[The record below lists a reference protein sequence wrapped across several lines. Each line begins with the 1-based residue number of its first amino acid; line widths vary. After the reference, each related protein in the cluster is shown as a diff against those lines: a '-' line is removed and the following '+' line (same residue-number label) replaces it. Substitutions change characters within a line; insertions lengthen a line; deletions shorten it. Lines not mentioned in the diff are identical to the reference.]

1 MSNMAKKLLALRME
15 PALKAFFQEY
25 AQKEQRSFTS
35 FMIQAA
41 IHRVK
46 QVWGV
51 DWEDVRLD
59 YIKKTE
65 GDD

>member
-1 MSNMAKKLLALRME
+1 MNKKLTAIRME
-15 PALKAFFQEY
+15 PALKAFVQEY
-25 AQKEQRSFTS
+25 AQKEHTTLTDMMVRSVIQR
-35 FMIQAA
+35 I
-41 IHRVK
+41 K

-65 GDD
+65 GDE